1 MATATQPQHPEVVEE
16 RARPIAPPSRR
27 SRRRLWPLLGLTVGA
42 LVFLFPFYYMVI
54 GALQREPNS
63 DVSGAFPNPAN
74 LTLDNL
80 RDIDRAI
87 DLPRTLLNSGI
98 FTVGVLLSTLVLGLL
113 AGYAL
118 ARLEFRG
125 RGAVFSAMLLIL
137 IVPFQLLMI
146 PLYVM
151 IVRNY
156 GLADSYLGM
165 ILPFAVNATAVFIF
179 RQFFLQLPRELFES
193 ARLDGASELKILTRI
208 AIPLAKPAILTAVI
222 VTFIGPWNEF
232 LWPFLVTKQLA
243 LQPLAVALANFI
255 STVAARQANPFGAI
269 LAGAVVLAVPAVVLF
284 LVFQR
289 HFRPPTSAPRSRDDE
304 ETDPFAAA
312 GWTARRLGVVMAPT
326 RTTPRGRG
334 VCNPACARGPDG
346 ELYLFPRLVAE
357 GNYSRVGLAR
367 VRFDGGV
374 PTGVERL
381 GVALEPRRR
390 GSSTGAAAGRG
401 PTDHLRAHPRPLRH
415 DLHRLG
421 AARAADRPGHL
432 ERPGAVG
439 AAGAG
444 RLRLRPRPAG
454 RPQPVPQQGRA
465 AVPRAG
471 ARPGRRAC
479 LRPAPP
485 ADLGPVVGQPGRGRA
500 PPPGLPDPRPG
511 IWVSFVPAKEVLA
524 GSAA

>member
-1 MATATQPQHPEVVEE
+1 VATATQPQQPASAATE
-16 RARPIAPPSRR
+16 RAVAIAPPSRR
-27 SRRRLWPLLGLTVGA
+27 SRRRLLPLAGLAAGA

-80 RDIDRAI
+80 RNIDRAI
-87 DLPRTLLNSGI
+87 NLPKTLLNSGI
-98 FTVGVLLSTLVLGLL
+98 FTGGVLLCTLVLGLL

-125 RGAVFSAMLLIL
+125 RGMVFNAMLLIL

-151 IVRNY
+151 IVRGYLLGDN
-156 GLADSYLGM
+156 YLGM

-179 RQFFLQLPRELFES
+179 RQFFLQLPKELFES

-284 LVFQR
+284 LAFQR
-289 HFRPPTSAPRSRDDE
+289 HFVASN
-304 ETDPFAAA
+304 
-312 GWTARRLGVVMAPT
+312 LGS
-326 RTTPRGRG
+326 G
-334 VCNPACARGPDG
+334 VKG
-346 ELYLFPRLVAE
+346 
-357 GNYSRVGLAR
+357 
-367 VRFDGGV
+367 
-374 PTGVERL
+374 
-381 GVALEPRRR
+381 
-390 GSSTGAAAGRG
+390 
-401 PTDHLRAHPRPLRH
+401 
-415 DLHRLG
+415 
-421 AARAADRPGHL
+421 
-432 ERPGAVG
+432 
-439 AAGAG
+439 
-444 RLRLRPRPAG
+444 
-454 RPQPVPQQGRA
+454 
-465 AVPRAG
+465 
-471 ARPGRRAC
+471 
-479 LRPAPP
+479 
-485 ADLGPVVGQPGRGRA
+485 
-500 PPPGLPDPRPG
+500 
-511 IWVSFVPAKEVLA
+511 
-524 GSAA
+524 